1 MAGQPPECRDHGP
14 GHAEMHAPGHHR
26 WVLSEPDIPFDLP
39 VLYED
44 EAIIV
49 VDKPHFLAT
58 MPRGM
63 WYRQTA
69 LMRLRERYNDPRIV
83 PAHRLD
89 RPTAGVLVFVR
100 NPAARGAYQL
110 VFQNRRARK
119 VYECLAPVRVP
130 QQPHTG
136 TVVRLAAPRPFPL
149 ERRSHIVKT
158 RGVLCAQEIP
168 GVVNAVTRI
177 ERAELDRAASARAG
191 EPIARYVLHPQ
202 TGKTHQLRVH
212 MNALGLPILG
222 DDFYPRIEQR
232 AYDDFSQP
240 LELVARVLEFRDPL
254 TGEPRRF
261 VSRVPLGA
269 AISRM

>member
-1 MAGQPPECRDHGP
+1 
-14 GHAEMHAPGHHR
+14 
-26 WVLSEPDIPFDLP
+26 
-39 VLYED
+39 
-44 EAIIV
+44 
-49 VDKPHFLAT
+49 

-100 NPAARGAYQL
+100 DPAARGAYQL

-177 ERAELDRAASARAG
+177 ERAELDRTASARAG

>member
-69 LMRLRERYNDPRIV
+69 LMRLRERYNDLRIV

-100 NPAARGAYQL
+100 DPAARGAYQL

-177 ERAELDRAASARAG
+177 ERAELDRTASARAG

-254 TGEPRRF
+254 TGELRRF